1 MKVGLFYQSEQY
13 DSLEH
18 SGNYGK
24 LAVKVPGHSGIMQMR
39 FSVPILD
46 MHGYWVPESRTP
58 STKIVWVIE
67 SKSAGQ
73 RAFPFIAFFNSRQIN
88 RLSAGLT
95 NLTDDA
101 RILAKMNQEKCT
113 YDITIEVT
121 LGKDSQDF
129 ELVIDQRPQVWTD
142 SLADWR
148 KALALPLPE
157 FPEGAWEPVFCT
169 WYAVH
174 AAVTQDWV
182 EKNAEVASRLGFR
195 TLIIDDGWCFDVM
208 KRVSPETIS
217 TWYEMIGDWFL
228 SEKKFPDFEN
238 HRKRV
243 QAMGMKYLLWVAPFL
258 IGAKSELYKQLADI
272 VKPEYHEGCYT
283 FDSSRKEAAKLLLG
297 KMKHVIQDYGLDGLK
312 VDFLDYIFPNME
324 EPRGEDTT
332 HFIQE
337 LARTI
342 REVKKDALIEFR
354 QAYATPGMLAYGTQF
369 RAGDVPFDFIDNFH
383 RLAQIRISV
392 GDGVPV
398 HADPAYWHPQE
409 SPENISR
416 HMIASLAGVPM
427 LSMDLLAISETEQK
441 IIRHWLGFYQ
451 AHRETFNYGKWDVTY
466 HQSGT
471 AYAMVSNERESIII
485 LHDSARIG
493 EALAKAAKHVFVLN
507 LSPDELPLAGAKTAD
522 YEGKASADGIIPLG
536 GLGEKE

>member
-1 MKVGLFYQSEQY
+1 MKVGLFYRSEQY
-13 DSLEH
+13 DSLEYN
-18 SGNYGK
+18 GNYGK

-113 YDITIEVT
+113 YDITIEVA

-409 SPENISR
+409 SPVNISR

-427 LSMDLLAISETEQK
+427 LSMDLLAISEMEQK

>member
-1 MKVGLFYQSEQY
+1 MKVGLFYRSEQY
-13 DSLEH
+13 DSLEYN
-18 SGNYGK
+18 GNYGK

-113 YDITIEVT
+113 YDITIEVA

-129 ELVIDQRPQVWTD
+129 ELIIDQRPQVWTD

-409 SPENISR
+409 SPVNISR

-427 LSMDLLAISETEQK
+427 LSMDLLAISEMEQR

-451 AHRETFNYGKWDVTY
+451 VHRETFNYGKWDVTY
-466 HQSGT
+466 HQSGA
-471 AYAMVSNERESIII
+471 AYAMVSNEKESIII
-485 LHDSARIG
+485 LHDSARLG
-493 EALAKAAKHVFVLN
+493 EALAKSAKHVFILN
-507 LSPDELPLAGAKTAD
+507 LSPDELPLAGTKTAD

>member
-18 SGNYGK
+18 NGNYSR

-101 RILAKMNQEKCT
+101 RFLAKMNQEKCT
-113 YDITIEVT
+113 YDITIEVA
-121 LGKDSQDF
+121 LGSGSKDF

-217 TWYEMIGDWFL
+217 TWYEMIGDWNL

-337 LARTI
+337 LAETI

-383 RLAQIRISV
+383 RLTQIRISV

-409 SPENISR
+409 SPVNISR

-451 AHRETFNYGKWDVTY
+451 AHRETFNYGKWDVAY
-466 HQSGT
+466 HQSGA
-471 AYAMVSNERESIII
+471 AYAMVSNEKESIVI

-493 EALAKAAKHVFVLN
+493 EALAKSAKHVFVLN
-507 LSPDELPLAGAKTAD
+507 LSPDELPLAGAKTED
-522 YEGKASADGIIPLG
+522 YEGKTSADGIIPLG

>member
-113 YDITIEVT
+113 YDITIEVA

-129 ELVIDQRPQVWTD
+129 ELIIDQRPQVWTD

-471 AYAMVSNERESIII
+471 AYAMVSNEKESIII
-485 LHDSARIG
+485 LHDSTRIG